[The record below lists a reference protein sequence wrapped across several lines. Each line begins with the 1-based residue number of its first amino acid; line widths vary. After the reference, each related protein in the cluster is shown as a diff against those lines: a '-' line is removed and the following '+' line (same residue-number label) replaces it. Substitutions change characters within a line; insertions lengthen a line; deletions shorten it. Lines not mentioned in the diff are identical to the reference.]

1 MVGAPARAES
11 MSLIVTEVYEAL
23 LFAGVPDDKAKAA
36 AGAIPA
42 ARDIAGKDDIAELQA
57 ATLEKIAKL
66 HVATQQ
72 DIAELRASTQEKI
85 AKLEVSTQQ
94 SIANLQASTQQ
105 SIAELRASTLEK
117 IAESQELTRQEI
129 AKSRE
134 STQLD
139 IAKMQREIVELRS
152 SMTFMKFVYG
162 PTVIVLLLKL
172 VFFP

>member
-23 LFAGVPDDKAKAA
+23 LLAGVPDDKAKAA

-72 DIAELRASTQEKI
+72 DIAELRVSTQEKI

-94 SIANLQASTQQ
+94 SIANLQAPTQK
-105 SIAELRASTLEK
+105 K
-117 IAESQELTRQEI
+117 IAESLELTRQ
-129 AKSRE
+129 
-134 STQLD
+134 D
-139 IAKMQREIVELRS
+139 IAKMQRDIAELRS
-152 SMTFMKFVYG
+152 SIMFMKFVYG

>member
-11 MSLIVTEVYEAL
+11 MSLIVTEVYQAL
-23 LFAGVPDDKAKAA
+23 LLAGVPDDKAKAA

-57 ATLEKIAKL
+57 ATQEKIAKL

-72 DIAELRASTQEKI
+72 EIAASRASTQQDIAELRAATQEKI
-85 AKLEVSTQQ
+85 A
-94 SIANLQASTQQ
+94 NLQAPTQK
-105 SIAELRASTLEK
+105 K
-117 IAESQELTRQEI
+117 IAESLELTRQ
-129 AKSRE
+129 
-134 STQLD
+134 D
-139 IAKMQREIVELRS
+139 IAKMQRDIAELRS
-152 SMTFMKFVYG
+152 SIMFMKFVYG